1 MDKKPKKGP
10 SPATI
15 RRRDAEYA
23 ALNYFLYDPARAMF
37 RLTEEEVVC
46 LRNVLREGRSRYVD
60 KAYLDRHLR
69 AFFKTVGPA

>member
-1 MDKKPKKGP
+1 MSKKPKKGP

-23 ALNYFLYDPARAMF
+23 ALNYFLYDPARTQF
-37 RLTEEEVVC
+37 RLTEDEVVC
-46 LRNVLREGRSRYVD
+46 LRNVMREGRSRYVD

-69 AFFKTVGPA
+69 GYLKIVGPG